1 MTEKIYY
8 KFIQFALG
16 TYEGK
21 EFLDGS
27 ALNGFDWQRFY
38 DFAKKQTLVG
48 IIMEGIS
55 RLPKAVAPKQGLLM
69 NWFMM
74 SQNIRRQNMMLNA
87 ATAEIYNKVKAAG
100 YDCCILKGQANAAM
114 YANPAARTPGDVD
127 MWVDASREEIRQL
140 AQTLAKEN
148 GRIDEESYN
157 HIALTTNGI
166 SVELHYTPGFMA
178 NFTYNHRLQQWFR
191 KSIDAQCRNMIAL
204 PDETGEVA
212 APTADFNAV
221 YQLYHLYH
229 HYFYEGVGLRQVVDY
244 YYVILNF
251 ELGVLNCRL
260 RDEELKN
267 FELET
272 QNSKLNNSKS
282 AKPTIQNS
290 KLKTQNSLTRLGLW
304 HFAGAMMYVLHE
316 VLGLPEE
323 KMIAPMDKKRG
334 EMLLNDILCGGN
346 FGHHDE
352 RHAWGRDTYDGNGF
366 KHGALG
372 HNLLRLHRDL
382 RLLKYY
388 PSEALS
394 EPIFRLWHYYWRWK
408 MKKSKP

>member
-38 DFAKKQTLVG
+38 AFAKKQTLVG

-74 SQNIRRQNMMLNA
+74 SQNISRQNMMLNA
-87 ATAEIYNKVKAAG
+87 ATAEIYDKVKAAG

-114 YANPAARTPGDVD
+114 YANPATRTPGDVD

-157 HIALTTNGI
+157 HIALTTNAI

-178 NFTYNHRLQQWFR
+178 NFTYNRRLQQWFR

-204 PDETGEVA
+204 PDEAGEVA

-251 ELGVLNCRL
+251 EL
-260 RDEELKN
+260 
-267 FELET
+267 ET

-290 KLKTQNSLTRLGLW
+290 KFKTQNSLKRLGLW
-304 HFAGAMMYVLHE
+304 HIAGAMMYVLHE

-382 RLLKYY
+382 RLLRYY

-408 MKKSKP
+408 IHQL

>member
-38 DFAKKQTLVG
+38 AFAKKQTLVG

-127 MWVDASREEIRQL
+127 MWVNASREEIRQL

-178 NFTYNHRLQQWFR
+178 NFTYNRRLQQWFR
-191 KSIDAQCRNMIAL
+191 ESIDTQCRNMIAL
-204 PDETGEVA
+204 PDEAGEVA
-212 APTADFNAV
+212 ASTADFNAV

-251 ELGVLNCRL
+251 EL
-260 RDEELKN
+260 
-267 FELET
+267 ET

-290 KLKTQNSLTRLGLW
+290 KLKTQNSLKRLGLW

-382 RLLKYY
+382 RLLRYY

-394 EPIFRLWHYYWRWK
+394 EPVFRLWHYYWRWK

>member
-38 DFAKKQTLVG
+38 AFAKKQTLVG

-74 SQNIRRQNMMLNA
+74 SQNISRQNMMLNA

-178 NFTYNHRLQQWFR
+178 NFTYNRRLQQWFR
-191 KSIDAQCRNMIAL
+191 ESIDTQCRNMIAL
-204 PDETGEVA
+204 PDEAGEVA

-244 YYVILNF
+244 YYVMWNV
-251 ELGVLNCRL
+251 ECGMWSEECGV
-260 RDEELKN
+260 KN
-267 FELET
+267 SSLD
-272 QNSKLNNSKS
+272 NSSS
-282 AKPTIQNS
+282 QAKPRTTQHSTFNIQH
-290 KLKTQNSLTRLGLW
+290 SLTRLGLW

-382 RLLKYY
+382 RLLRYY
-388 PSEALS
+388 PSEAPS
-394 EPIFRLWHYYWRWK
+394 EPVFRLWHYYWRWK
-408 MKKSKP
+408 IHQL

>member
-38 DFAKKQTLVG
+38 AFAKKQTLVG

-55 RLPKAVAPKQGLLM
+55 RLPKAVAPKQSLLM

-74 SQNIRRQNMMLNA
+74 SQNISRQNMMLNA

-127 MWVDASREEIRQL
+127 MWVNASREEIRQL

-148 GRIDEESYN
+148 GQIDEESYN

-178 NFTYNHRLQQWFR
+178 NFTYNRRLQQWFSE
-191 KSIDAQCRNMIAL
+191 SIDTQCRNMIAL
-204 PDETGEVA
+204 PDEAGEVA
-212 APTADFNAV
+212 APTAAFNAV

-267 FELET
+267 CELET

-290 KLKTQNSLTRLGLW
+290 KLKTQHSLSRLGLW

-382 RLLKYY
+382 QLLKYY

-408 MKKSKP
+408 IHQL

>member
-38 DFAKKQTLVG
+38 DFAKKQTLEG

-55 RLPKAVAPKQGLLM
+55 RLPKAVAPKQSLLM

-74 SQNIRRQNMMLNA
+74 SQNISRMNLMLNE
-87 ATAEIYNKVKAAG
+87 ATVGVYNRVKAAG

-178 NFTYNHRLQQWFR
+178 NFTYNRRLQQWFR

-204 PDETGEVA
+204 PDEAGEVA

-244 YYVILNF
+244 YYVMWNV
-251 ELGVLNCRL
+251 ECGMWSEECGV
-260 RDEELKN
+260 KN
-267 FELET
+267 SSLD
-272 QNSKLNNSKS
+272 NSSS
-282 AKPTIQNS
+282 QAKPRTNQHSTFNIQH
-290 KLKTQNSLTRLGLW
+290 SLTRLGLW

-408 MKKSKP
+408 IHQL

>member
-74 SQNIRRQNMMLNA
+74 SQNISRMNLMLNE
-87 ATAEIYNKVKAAG
+87 ATVGVYNRVKAAG

-157 HIALTTNGI
+157 HIALTTNDI

-178 NFTYNHRLQQWFR
+178 NFTYNRRLQQWFR

-204 PDETGEVA
+204 PDEAGEVA

-267 FELET
+267 CELES

-372 HNLLRLHRDL
+372 HNLLRLHL
-382 RLLKYY
+382 YLIHL
-388 PSEALS
+388 
-394 EPIFRLWHYYWRWK
+394 
-408 MKKSKP
+408 

>member
-38 DFAKKQTLVG
+38 AFAKKQTLVG

-74 SQNIRRQNMMLNA
+74 SQNISRQNMMLNA

-127 MWVDASREEIRQL
+127 MWVNASREEIRQL
-140 AQTLAKEN
+140 AQTLANEK

-157 HIALTTNGI
+157 HIALTTNAI

-178 NFTYNHRLQQWFR
+178 NFKYNRRLQQWFR
-191 KSIDAQCRNMIAL
+191 ESIDAQCRNMIAL
-204 PDETGEVA
+204 PDEAGEVA

-244 YYVILNF
+244 YYVMWNV
-251 ELGVLNCRL
+251 ECGMWSEECGV
-260 RDEELKN
+260 KN
-267 FELET
+267 SSLD
-272 QNSKLNNSKS
+272 NSSS
-282 AKPTIQNS
+282 QAKPRTTQHSTFNIQH
-290 KLKTQNSLTRLGLW
+290 SLTRLGLW

>member
-27 ALNGFDWQRFY
+27 ALQGFDWQRFY
-38 DFAKKQTLVG
+38 AFAKKQTLAG
-48 IIMEGIS
+48 IVMDGIS

-74 SQNIRRQNMMLNA
+74 SQNISRMNLMLNE
-87 ATAEIYNKVKAAG
+87 ATVGVYNRVKAAG

-127 MWVDASREEIRQL
+127 MWVDASREEIRKL

-148 GRIDEESYN
+148 GQIDEESYN

-178 NFTYNHRLQQWFR
+178 NFTYNRRLQQWFR

-204 PDETGEVA
+204 PDEAGEVA
-212 APTADFNAV
+212 APTAAFNAV

-267 FELET
+267 CELET
-272 QNSKLNNSKS
+272 
-282 AKPTIQNS
+282 QNS
-290 KLKTQNSLTRLGLW
+290 KLKTQNSLKRLGLW

-408 MKKSKP
+408 IHQL

>member
-55 RLPKAVAPKQGLLM
+55 RLPKAVAPKQSLLM

-74 SQNIRRQNMMLNA
+74 SQNISRQNLMLNE
-87 ATAEIYNKVKAAG
+87 ATVGVYNRVKAAG

-157 HIALTTNGI
+157 HIALTTNDI

-178 NFTYNHRLQQWFR
+178 NFTYNRRLQQWFR
-191 KSIDAQCRNMIAL
+191 ESIDAQCRNMIAL
-204 PDETGEVA
+204 PDEAGKVA

-267 FELET
+267 CELES

-282 AKPTIQNS
+282 AKPTIQKS

-382 RLLKYY
+382 QLLRYY

-408 MKKSKP
+408 IHQL

>member
-16 TYEGK
+16 TYDGK

-38 DFAKKQTLVG
+38 AFAKKQTLAG
-48 IIMEGIS
+48 IIIEGIA

-74 SQNIRRQNMMLNA
+74 SQKIRRQNMMLNA

-191 KSIDAQCRNMIAL
+191 ESIYTQCRNMIAL
-204 PDETGEVA
+204 PDEAGEVA

-267 FELET
+267 CELET
-272 QNSKLNNSKS
+272 QNS
-282 AKPTIQNS
+282 
-290 KLKTQNSLTRLGLW
+290 LKRLGLW

-323 KMIAPMDKKRG
+323 KMIAQMDKKRG

>member
-27 ALNGFDWQRFY
+27 ALQGFYWQRFY
-38 DFAKKQTLVG
+38 AFAKKQTLAG
-48 IIMEGIS
+48 IVMDGIS
-55 RLPKAVAPKQGLLM
+55 RLPKEVAPKLGLLR
-69 NWFMM
+69 NWFIM
-74 SQNIRRQNMMLNA
+74 SQNIRRQNMMVNV

-157 HIALTTNGI
+157 HIALTTNDI

-178 NFTYNHRLQQWFR
+178 NFTYNRRLQQWFR
-191 KSIDAQCRNMIAL
+191 DSIAEQCRNMIVL
-204 PDETGEVA
+204 PDEAGEVA
-212 APTADFNAV
+212 APTAAFNAV

-244 YYVILNF
+244 YYVMWNV
-251 ELGVLNCRL
+251 ECGM
-260 RDEELKN
+260 KN
-267 FELET
+267 SSLD
-272 QNSKLNNSKS
+272 NSSS
-282 AKPTIQNS
+282 QAKPRTTQHSTFNIQH
-290 KLKTQNSLTRLGLW
+290 SLTRLGLW

-382 RLLKYY
+382 RLLRYY

-394 EPIFRLWHYYWRWK
+394 EPVFRLWHYYWRWK

>member
-38 DFAKKQTLVG
+38 AFAKKQTLVG

-55 RLPKAVAPKQGLLM
+55 RLPKAVAPKQSLLM
-69 NWFMM
+69 NWFLM
-74 SQNIRRQNMMLNA
+74 SQNISRMNLMLNE
-87 ATAEIYNKVKAAG
+87 ATVGVYNKVKAAG

-114 YANPAARTPGDVD
+114 YANPAVRTPGDVD
-127 MWVDASREEIRQL
+127 MWVNASREEIRKL

-178 NFTYNHRLQQWFR
+178 NFTYNRRLQQWFR
-191 KSIDAQCRNMIAL
+191 ESIDAQCRNMIAL
-204 PDETGEVA
+204 PDEAGEVA

-251 ELGVLNCRL
+251 EL
-260 RDEELKN
+260 
-267 FELET
+267 ET

-290 KLKTQNSLTRLGLW
+290 KLKTQNSLKRLGLW

-408 MKKSKP
+408 IHQL

>member
-38 DFAKKQTLVG
+38 AFAKKQTLVG

-55 RLPKAVAPKQGLLM
+55 RLPKAVAPKQSLLM

-74 SQNIRRQNMMLNA
+74 SQNISRMNLMLNE
-87 ATAEIYNKVKAAG
+87 ATVGVYNRVKAAG

-157 HIALTTNGI
+157 HIALTTNDI

-178 NFTYNHRLQQWFR
+178 NFTYNRRLQQWFR
-191 KSIDAQCRNMIAL
+191 ESIAAQCRNMIAL
-204 PDETGEVA
+204 PDEVGEVA
-212 APTADFNAV
+212 APTAAFNAV

-244 YYVILNF
+244 YYVMWNV
-251 ELGVLNCRL
+251 ECGMWSEECGV
-260 RDEELKN
+260 KN
-267 FELET
+267 SSLD
-272 QNSKLNNSKS
+272 NSSS
-282 AKPTIQNS
+282 QAKPRTNQHSTFNIQH
-290 KLKTQNSLTRLGLW
+290 SLTRLGLW

-382 RLLKYY
+382 RLLRYY

-394 EPIFRLWHYYWRWK
+394 EPVFRLWHYYWRWK
-408 MKKSKP
+408 MKRSKP

>member
-74 SQNIRRQNMMLNA
+74 SQNISRQNMMLNA

-114 YANPAARTPGDVD
+114 YANPATRTPGDVD

-157 HIALTTNGI
+157 HIALTTNDI

-191 KSIDAQCRNMIAL
+191 ESIDAQCRNMIAL
-204 PDETGEVA
+204 PDEAGEVA
-212 APTADFNAV
+212 APTAAFNAV

-244 YYVILNF
+244 YYVMWNV
-251 ELGVLNCRL
+251 ECGMWSEECGV
-260 RDEELKN
+260 KN
-267 FELET
+267 SSLD
-272 QNSKLNNSKS
+272 NSSS
-282 AKPTIQNS
+282 QAKPRTNQHSTFNIQH
-290 KLKTQNSLTRLGLW
+290 SLTRLGLW

-408 MKKSKP
+408 IHQL

>member
-16 TYEGK
+16 TYDGK

-74 SQNIRRQNMMLNA
+74 SQNISRQNMMLNA
-87 ATAEIYNKVKAAG
+87 ATAKIYNKVKAVG

-178 NFTYNHRLQQWFR
+178 NFTYNRRLQQWFR
-191 KSIDAQCRNMIAL
+191 ESIAAQCRNMIAL
-204 PDETGEVA
+204 PDEAGEVA
-212 APTADFNAV
+212 APTAAFNAV

-244 YYVILNF
+244 YYVMWNVECGMWSEECGVKNSSLDNF
-251 ELGVLNCRL
+251 SS
-260 RDEELKN
+260 
-267 FELET
+267 
-272 QNSKLNNSKS
+272 Q
-282 AKPTIQNS
+282 AKPRTNQHSTFNIQH
-290 KLKTQNSLTRLGLW
+290 SLTRLGLW

-408 MKKSKP
+408 IHQL

>member
-38 DFAKKQTLVG
+38 AFAKKQTLVG

-74 SQNIRRQNMMLNA
+74 SQNISRQNMMLNA
-87 ATAEIYNKVKAAG
+87 ATAKIYDKVKAAG

-114 YANPAARTPGDVD
+114 YANPATRTPGDVD

-157 HIALTTNGI
+157 HIALTTNDI

-178 NFTYNHRLQQWFR
+178 NFTYNRRLQQWFR
-191 KSIDAQCRNMIAL
+191 ESIDAQCRNMIAL
-204 PDETGEVA
+204 PDEAGEVA

-244 YYVILNF
+244 YYVMWNV
-251 ELGVLNCRL
+251 ECGMWSKECGV
-260 RDEELKN
+260 KN
-267 FELET
+267 SSLD
-272 QNSKLNNSKS
+272 NSSS
-282 AKPTIQNS
+282 QAKPRTTQHSTFNIQH
-290 KLKTQNSLTRLGLW
+290 SLTRLGLW

-394 EPIFRLWHYYWRWK
+394 EPVFRLWHYYWRWK
-408 MKKSKP
+408 IHQL

>member
-74 SQNIRRQNMMLNA
+74 SQNISRKNLMLNE
-87 ATAEIYNKVKAAG
+87 ATVGVYNRVKAAG

-114 YANPAARTPGDVD
+114 YANPAARMPGDVD
-127 MWVDASREEIRQL
+127 MWVDASRKEIRQL

-178 NFTYNHRLQQWFR
+178 NFTYNRRLQQWFR
-191 KSIDAQCRNMIAL
+191 ESIDAQCRNMIAL
-204 PDETGEVA
+204 PDEAGKVA

-267 FELET
+267 CELES

-282 AKPTIQNS
+282 AKPTIQKS

-382 RLLKYY
+382 QLLRYY

-408 MKKSKP
+408 IHQL

>member
-38 DFAKKQTLVG
+38 DFAKKQTLEG

-55 RLPKAVAPKQGLLM
+55 RLPKAVAPKQSLLM

-74 SQNIRRQNMMLNA
+74 SQNISRMNLMLNE
-87 ATAEIYNKVKAAG
+87 ATVGVYNRVKAAG

-127 MWVDASREEIRQL
+127 MWVNASREEIRQL

-191 KSIDAQCRNMIAL
+191 ESIDTQCRNMIAL
-204 PDETGEVA
+204 PDEAGEVA
-212 APTADFNAV
+212 APTAAFNAV

-244 YYVILNF
+244 YYVMWNV
-251 ELGVLNCRL
+251 ECGMWSEECGV
-260 RDEELKN
+260 KN
-267 FELET
+267 SSLD
-272 QNSKLNNSKS
+272 NSSS
-282 AKPTIQNS
+282 QAKPRTTQHSTFNIQH
-290 KLKTQNSLTRLGLW
+290 SLTRLGLW

-408 MKKSKP
+408 IHQL

>member
-74 SQNIRRQNMMLNA
+74 SQNISRMNLMLNE
-87 ATAEIYNKVKAAG
+87 ATVGVYNKVKAAG

-127 MWVDASREEIRQL
+127 MWVDASREEIRTL
-140 AQTLAKEN
+140 AQELAKEN

-178 NFTYNHRLQQWFR
+178 NFTYNRRLQQWFR
-191 KSIDAQCRNMIAL
+191 ESIDAQCRNMIAL
-204 PDETGEVA
+204 PDEAGEVA
-212 APTADFNAV
+212 APTAAFNAV

-267 FELET
+267 CELET
-272 QNSKLNNSKS
+272 
-282 AKPTIQNS
+282 QNS
-290 KLKTQNSLTRLGLW
+290 KLKTQNSLKRLGLW

-408 MKKSKP
+408 IHQL

>member
-38 DFAKKQTLVG
+38 AFAKKQTLVG

-55 RLPKAVAPKQGLLM
+55 RLPKAVAPKQSLLM

-74 SQNIRRQNMMLNA
+74 SQNISRMNSMLNE
-87 ATAEIYNKVKAAG
+87 ATVGVYNKVRAAG

-127 MWVDASREEIRQL
+127 MWVNASREEIRQL

-178 NFTYNHRLQQWFR
+178 NFTYNRRLQQWFSE
-191 KSIDAQCRNMIAL
+191 SIYTQCRNMIAL
-204 PDETGEVA
+204 PDKTGEVA

-244 YYVILNF
+244 YYVMWNV
-251 ELGVLNCRL
+251 ECGMWSEECGV
-260 RDEELKN
+260 KN
-267 FELET
+267 SSLD
-272 QNSKLNNSKS
+272 NSSS
-282 AKPTIQNS
+282 QAKPRTNKHSTFNIQHS
-290 KLKTQNSLTRLGLW
+290 LKRLGLW

>member
-74 SQNIRRQNMMLNA
+74 SQNISRQNMMLNA

-157 HIALTTNGI
+157 HIALTTNDI

-178 NFTYNHRLQQWFR
+178 NFTYNRRLQQWFR
-191 KSIDAQCRNMIAL
+191 ESIAAQCRNMIAL
-204 PDETGEVA
+204 PDEAGEVA

-244 YYVILNF
+244 YYVMWNV
-251 ELGVLNCRL
+251 ECGMWSEECGV
-260 RDEELKN
+260 KN
-267 FELET
+267 SSLD
-272 QNSKLNNSKS
+272 NSSS
-282 AKPTIQNS
+282 QAKPRTNQHSTFNIQH
-290 KLKTQNSLTRLGLW
+290 SLTRLGLW

-382 RLLKYY
+382 RLLRYY

-408 MKKSKP
+408 IHQL

>member
-38 DFAKKQTLVG
+38 AFAKKQTLVG

-55 RLPKAVAPKQGLLM
+55 RLPKAVAPKQSLLM

-74 SQNIRRQNMMLNA
+74 SQNISRQNIMLNA
-87 ATAEIYNKVKAAG
+87 ATADIYNKVKAAG
-100 YDCCILKGQANAAM
+100 YNCCILKGQANAAM

-127 MWVDASREEIRQL
+127 MWVNASREEIRQL

-178 NFTYNHRLQQWFR
+178 NFTYNRRLQQWFR
-191 KSIDAQCRNMIAL
+191 ESIAAQCRNMIAL
-204 PDETGEVA
+204 PDEAGEVA
-212 APTADFNAV
+212 APTAAFNAV

-244 YYVILNF
+244 YYVMWNV
-251 ELGVLNCRL
+251 ECGMWSEECGV
-260 RDEELKN
+260 KN
-267 FELET
+267 SSLD
-272 QNSKLNNSKS
+272 NSSS
-282 AKPTIQNS
+282 QAKPRTNQHSTFNIQH
-290 KLKTQNSLTRLGLW
+290 SLTRLGLW

-382 RLLKYY
+382 RLLRYY

-394 EPIFRLWHYYWRWK
+394 EPVFRLWHYYWRWK
-408 MKKSKP
+408 IHQL

>member
-127 MWVDASREEIRQL
+127 MWVDASREEIRTL
-140 AQTLAKEN
+140 AQELAKEN

-157 HIALTTNGI
+157 HIALTTNDI

-178 NFTYNHRLQQWFR
+178 NFTYNRRLQQWFR

-204 PDETGEVA
+204 PDEAGEVA

-251 ELGVLNCRL
+251 EL
-260 RDEELKN
+260 
-267 FELET
+267 ET

-290 KLKTQNSLTRLGLW
+290 KLKTQHSLTRLGLW

-323 KMIAPMDKKRG
+323 MMIAPMDKKRG

-382 RLLKYY
+382 RLLRYY

-408 MKKSKP
+408 IHQL

>member
-16 TYEGK
+16 TYDGK

-38 DFAKKQTLVG
+38 AFAKKQTLVG
-48 IIMEGIS
+48 IVLDGIA
-55 RLPKAVAPKQGLLM
+55 RLPKAVAPKQRLLM

-74 SQNIRRQNMMLNA
+74 SQNISRMNSMLNE
-87 ATAEIYNKVKAAG
+87 ATVGVYNKVKAAG

-178 NFTYNHRLQQWFR
+178 NFTYNRRLQQWFR
-191 KSIDAQCRNMIAL
+191 ESIYTQCRNMIAL
-204 PDETGEVA
+204 PDEAGEVA

-251 ELGVLNCRL
+251 EL
-260 RDEELKN
+260 
-267 FELET
+267 ET

-290 KLKTQNSLTRLGLW
+290 KLKTQHSLTRLGLW

-382 RLLKYY
+382 RLLRYY

-394 EPIFRLWHYYWRWK
+394 EPVFRLWHYYWRWK

>member
-27 ALNGFDWQRFY
+27 ALNCFDWQRFY

-74 SQNIRRQNMMLNA
+74 SQNISRMNFMLNE
-87 ATAEIYNKVKAAG
+87 ATVGVYNRVKAAG

-127 MWVDASREEIRQL
+127 MWVDASRKEIRQL

-157 HIALTTNGI
+157 HIALTTNDI

-178 NFTYNHRLQQWFR
+178 NFTYNRRLQQWFR
-191 KSIDAQCRNMIAL
+191 ESIDAQCRNMIAL
-204 PDETGEVA
+204 PDEAGEVA

-267 FELET
+267 CELES

-282 AKPTIQNS
+282 AKPTIQKS

-316 VLGLPEE
+316 VLGLPKE

-382 RLLKYY
+382 QLLRYY

-408 MKKSKP
+408 IHQL

>member
-38 DFAKKQTLVG
+38 DFAKKQTLEG

-74 SQNIRRQNMMLNA
+74 SQNISRQNMMLNA
-87 ATAEIYNKVKAAG
+87 ATAKIYNKVKAAG
-100 YDCCILKGQANAAM
+100 YGCCILKGQANAAM

-178 NFTYNHRLQQWFR
+178 NFTYNRRLQQWFR
-191 KSIDAQCRNMIAL
+191 ESIDAQCRNMIAL
-204 PDETGEVA
+204 PDEAGEVA

-244 YYVILNF
+244 YYVMWNV
-251 ELGVLNCRL
+251 ECGMWSEECGV
-260 RDEELKN
+260 KN
-267 FELET
+267 SSLD
-272 QNSKLNNSKS
+272 NSSS
-282 AKPTIQNS
+282 QAKPRTNQHSTFNIQH
-290 KLKTQNSLTRLGLW
+290 SLTRLGLW

-408 MKKSKP
+408 IHQL

>member
-38 DFAKKQTLVG
+38 DFAKKQTLEG

-55 RLPKAVAPKQGLLM
+55 RLPKAVAPKQSLLM

-74 SQNIRRQNMMLNA
+74 SQNISRMNLMLNE
-87 ATAEIYNKVKAAG
+87 ATVGVYNRVKAAG

-114 YANPAARTPGDVD
+114 YANPATRTPGDVD

-157 HIALTTNGI
+157 HIAFTTNGI

-178 NFTYNHRLQQWFR
+178 NFTYNRRLQQWFR
-191 KSIDAQCRNMIAL
+191 ESIDAQCRNMIAL
-204 PDETGEVA
+204 PDEAGEVA

-229 HYFYEGVGLRQVVDY
+229 HYFYEGVGLRHVVDY
-244 YYVILNF
+244 YYVMWNV
-251 ELGVLNCRL
+251 ECGMWSEECGV
-260 RDEELKN
+260 KN
-267 FELET
+267 SSLD
-272 QNSKLNNSKS
+272 NSSS
-282 AKPTIQNS
+282 QAKPRTNQHSTFNIQH
-290 KLKTQNSLTRLGLW
+290 SLTRLGLW

-394 EPIFRLWHYYWRWK
+394 EPVFRLWHYYWRWK
-408 MKKSKP
+408 IHQL

>member
-38 DFAKKQTLVG
+38 AFAKKQTLVG

-100 YDCCILKGQANAAM
+100 YNCCILKGQANAAM

-127 MWVDASREEIRQL
+127 MWVNASREEIRQL
-140 AQTLAKEN
+140 AQTLANEK

-157 HIALTTNGI
+157 HIALTTNAI

-178 NFTYNHRLQQWFR
+178 NFTYNRRLQQWFR
-191 KSIDAQCRNMIAL
+191 ESIDAQCRNMIAL
-204 PDETGEVA
+204 PDEAGEVA
-212 APTADFNAV
+212 APTAAFNAV

-244 YYVILNF
+244 YYVMWNV
-251 ELGVLNCRL
+251 ECGMWSEECGV
-260 RDEELKN
+260 KN
-267 FELET
+267 SSLD
-272 QNSKLNNSKS
+272 NSSS
-282 AKPTIQNS
+282 QAKPRTTQHSTFNIQH
-290 KLKTQNSLTRLGLW
+290 SLTRLGLW

>member
-55 RLPKAVAPKQGLLM
+55 RLPKAVAPKQSLLM

-74 SQNIRRQNMMLNA
+74 SQNISRMNFMLNE
-87 ATAEIYNKVKAAG
+87 ATVGVYNRVKAAG

-157 HIALTTNGI
+157 HIALTTNDI

-178 NFTYNHRLQQWFR
+178 NFTNNRRLQQWFR
-191 KSIDAQCRNMIAL
+191 ESIDAQCRNMIAL
-204 PDETGEVA
+204 PDEAGEVA

-267 FELET
+267 CELES

-290 KLKTQNSLTRLGLW
+290 KLKTQHSLTRLGLW

-334 EMLLNDILCGGN
+334 EMLLNDILCAATSDITTNAMPG
-346 FGHHDE
+346 
-352 RHAWGRDTYDGNGF
+352 AATPTTATASSMALLDTICCDCT
-366 KHGALG
+366 ATC
-372 HNLLRLHRDL
+372 DC
-382 RLLKYY
+382 
-388 PSEALS
+388 
-394 EPIFRLWHYYWRWK
+394 
-408 MKKSKP
+408 

>member
-1 MTEKIYY
+1 M
-8 KFIQFALG
+8 
-16 TYEGK
+16 
-21 EFLDGS
+21 
-27 ALNGFDWQRFY
+27 
-38 DFAKKQTLVG
+38 
-48 IIMEGIS
+48 
-55 RLPKAVAPKQGLLM
+55 
-69 NWFMM
+69 
-74 SQNIRRQNMMLNA
+74 
-87 ATAEIYNKVKAAG
+87 KAAG

-114 YANPAARTPGDVD
+114 YANSAARTPGDVD
-127 MWVDASREEIRQL
+127 MWVNASREEIRKL

-157 HIALTTNGI
+157 HIALTTNDI

-178 NFTYNHRLQQWFR
+178 NFTYNRRLQQWFR
-191 KSIDAQCRNMIAL
+191 ESIDAQCRNMIAL
-204 PDETGEVA
+204 PDEAGEVA
-212 APTADFNAV
+212 APTAAFNAV

-251 ELGVLNCRL
+251 ELGVLRSARRDACQSKNCRL

-267 FELET
+267 CELET
-272 QNSKLNNSKS
+272 QNSKLNNSKF
-282 AKPTIQNS
+282 
-290 KLKTQNSLTRLGLW
+290 KTQNSLTRLGLW
-304 HFAGAMMYVLHE
+304 HFAGAVMYVLHE

-408 MKKSKP
+408 IHQL

>member
-38 DFAKKQTLVG
+38 AFAKKQTLVG

-100 YDCCILKGQANAAM
+100 YNCCILKGQANAAM

-127 MWVDASREEIRQL
+127 MWVNASREEIRQL
-140 AQTLAKEN
+140 AQTLANEK

-157 HIALTTNGI
+157 HIALTTNAI

-178 NFTYNHRLQQWFR
+178 NFTYNRRLQQWFR
-191 KSIDAQCRNMIAL
+191 ESIAAQCRNMIAL
-204 PDETGEVA
+204 PDEAGEVA

-244 YYVILNF
+244 YYVMWNV
-251 ELGVLNCRL
+251 ECGMWSEECGV
-260 RDEELKN
+260 KN
-267 FELET
+267 SSLD
-272 QNSKLNNSKS
+272 NSSS
-282 AKPTIQNS
+282 QAKPRTTQHSTFNIQH
-290 KLKTQNSLTRLGLW
+290 SLTRLGLW

-382 RLLKYY
+382 RLLRYY

-394 EPIFRLWHYYWRWK
+394 EPVFRLWHYYWRWK

>member
-38 DFAKKQTLVG
+38 AFAKKQTLVG

-74 SQNIRRQNMMLNA
+74 SQNISRMNLMLNE
-87 ATAEIYNKVKAAG
+87 ATVGVYNKVKAAG

-114 YANPAARTPGDVD
+114 YTNPAARTPGDVD

-178 NFTYNHRLQQWFR
+178 NFTYNRRLQQWFR
-191 KSIDAQCRNMIAL
+191 ESIYTQCRNMIAL
-204 PDETGEVA
+204 PDEAGEVA

-244 YYVILNF
+244 YYVMWNV
-251 ELGVLNCRL
+251 ECGMWSEECGV
-260 RDEELKN
+260 KN
-267 FELET
+267 SSLD
-272 QNSKLNNSKS
+272 NSSS
-282 AKPTIQNS
+282 QAKPRTNQHSTFNIQHS
-290 KLKTQNSLTRLGLW
+290 LKRLGLW

-408 MKKSKP
+408 IHQL

>member
-74 SQNIRRQNMMLNA
+74 SQNISRMNLMLNE
-87 ATAEIYNKVKAAG
+87 ATVGVYNRVKAAG

-157 HIALTTNGI
+157 HIALTTNDI

-178 NFTYNHRLQQWFR
+178 NFTYNRRLQQWFR
-191 KSIDAQCRNMIAL
+191 ESIDAQCRNMIAL
-204 PDETGEVA
+204 PDEAGEVA

-244 YYVILNF
+244 YYVMWNV
-251 ELGVLNCRL
+251 ECGMWSEECGV
-260 RDEELKN
+260 KN
-267 FELET
+267 SSLD
-272 QNSKLNNSKS
+272 NSSS
-282 AKPTIQNS
+282 QAKPRTTQHSTFNIQH
-290 KLKTQNSLTRLGLW
+290 SLTRLGLW

-382 RLLKYY
+382 RLLRYY

-408 MKKSKP
+408 IHQL

>member
-27 ALNGFDWQRFY
+27 ALQGFDWQRFY
-38 DFAKKQTLVG
+38 AFAKKQTLVG

-55 RLPKAVAPKQGLLM
+55 RLPKAVAPKQSLLM

-74 SQNIRRQNMMLNA
+74 SQNISRMNMMLNA
-87 ATAEIYNKVKAAG
+87 ATADIYNKVKAAG

-127 MWVDASREEIRQL
+127 MWVNASREEIRQL

-148 GRIDEESYN
+148 GQIDEESYN
-157 HIALTTNGI
+157 HIALTTNDI

-178 NFTYNHRLQQWFR
+178 NFTYNRRLQQWFR
-191 KSIDAQCRNMIAL
+191 ESIDAQCRNMITI
-204 PDETGEVA
+204 PGETGNVA
-212 APTADFNAV
+212 APTVTFNAI

-267 FELET
+267 CELES

-290 KLKTQNSLTRLGLW
+290 KLKTQNSKFSKASRLMALRRRNDVRAARGAGL
-304 HFAGAMMYVLHE
+304 A
-316 VLGLPEE
+316 
-323 KMIAPMDKKRG
+323 RG
-334 EMLLNDILCGGN
+334 EDDCADGQEARRDAAQRHPMRRQLRTSRRTPCLGPRHLRRQRLQAWRSWTQPTTTAPRPATAKILSVGGA
-346 FGHHDE
+346 E
-352 RHAWGRDTYDGNGF
+352 
-366 KHGALG
+366 
-372 HNLLRLHRDL
+372 
-382 RLLKYY
+382 
-388 PSEALS
+388 
-394 EPIFRLWHYYWRWK
+394 
-408 MKKSKP
+408 

>member
-27 ALNGFDWQRFY
+27 ALQGFDWQRFY
-38 DFAKKQTLVG
+38 AFAKKQTLAG
-48 IIMEGIS
+48 IVMDGIS
-55 RLPKAVAPKQGLLM
+55 RLPKEVAPKLGLLR
-69 NWFMM
+69 NWFIM
-74 SQNIRRQNMMLNA
+74 SQNIRRQNMMMNV

-157 HIALTTNGI
+157 HIALTTNDI

-178 NFTYNHRLQQWFR
+178 NFTYNRRLQQWFR
-191 KSIDAQCRNMIAL
+191 DSIAEQCRNMIVL
-204 PDETGEVA
+204 PDEAGEVA
-212 APTADFNAV
+212 APTAAFNTV

-244 YYVILNF
+244 YYGMWNVECGMWN
-251 ELGVLNCRL
+251 EECGV
-260 RDEELKN
+260 KN
-267 FELET
+267 SSLD
-272 QNSKLNNSKS
+272 NSSS
-282 AKPTIQNS
+282 QAKPRTTQHSTFNIQH
-290 KLKTQNSLTRLGLW
+290 SLTRLGLW

-323 KMIAPMDKKRG
+323 KMIAPMDRKRG

-382 RLLKYY
+382 RLLRYY

-394 EPIFRLWHYYWRWK
+394 EPVFRLWHYYWRWK
-408 MKKSKP
+408 IHQS

>member
-38 DFAKKQTLVG
+38 DFAKKQTLEG

-74 SQNIRRQNMMLNA
+74 SQNISRMNLMLNE
-87 ATAEIYNKVKAAG
+87 ATVGVYNKVKAAG

-178 NFTYNHRLQQWFR
+178 NFTYNRRLQQWFR
-191 KSIDAQCRNMIAL
+191 ESIAAQCRNMIAL
-204 PDETGEVA
+204 PDEAGEVA
-212 APTADFNAV
+212 APTAAFNAV

-244 YYVILNF
+244 YYVMWNVECGMWSEECGVKNSSLDNF
-251 ELGVLNCRL
+251 SS
-260 RDEELKN
+260 
-267 FELET
+267 
-272 QNSKLNNSKS
+272 Q
-282 AKPTIQNS
+282 AKPRTNQHSTFNIQH
-290 KLKTQNSLTRLGLW
+290 SLTRLGLW

-408 MKKSKP
+408 IHQL